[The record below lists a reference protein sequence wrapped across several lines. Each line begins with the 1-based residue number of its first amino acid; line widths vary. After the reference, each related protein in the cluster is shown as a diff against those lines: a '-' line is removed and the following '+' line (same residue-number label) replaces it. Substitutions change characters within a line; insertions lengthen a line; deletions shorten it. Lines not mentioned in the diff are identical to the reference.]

1 MNEIFLALIG
11 AAGSCIG
18 TVVGIFVNTK
28 LINYRLEKL
37 EEKVNRHNNLI
48 ERTYEL
54 EIKER
59 LVEEK
64 IETLHHR
71 IDELNDNVKIYSDN
85 KFLKEV

>member
-1 MNEIFLALIG
+1 MNEIFIALIG
-11 AAGSCIG
+11 AAGSCMG

-37 EEKVNRHNNLI
+37 EEKVNKHNNLI

-64 IETLHHR
+64 LENIR
-71 IDELNDNVKIYSDN
+71 RQISELNEDFKTYSDN
-85 KFLKEV
+85 RFLKEL